1 MGLQVQL
8 EPDDHKFIK
17 EAKGWWAETKKQ
29 FVWILVSLVTGG
41 FVGGYLEQNRLYND
55 CRYAGV
61 TRIGTAAFKCDQ
73 FSKVVLLTPD
83 EQAKK
88 EVKK

>member
-1 MGLQVQL
+1 MESIKKLFAL
-8 EPDDHKFIK
+8 PRWTWAALTFFILGYG
-17 EAKGWWAETKKQ
+17 A
-29 FVWILVSLVTGG
+29 GG
-41 FVGGYLEQNRLYND
+41 GVERSKVYGD

-61 TRIGTAAFKCDQ
+61 TRIGEAAFKCEQ

>member
-1 MGLQVQL
+1 MRRILGS
-8 EPDDHKFIK
+8 I
-17 EAKGWWAETKKQ
+17 AKSWWWSMFGTL
-29 FVWILVSLVTGG
+29 ILGMMFGS
-41 FVGGYLEQNRLYND
+41 YLERNRLYND

-61 TRIGTAAFKCDQ
+61 TRIGEAAFKCDQ

-88 EVKK
+88 EEKKK

>member
-1 MGLQVQL
+1 MKELLWNRTTKAWIWGATFG
-8 EPDDHKFIK
+8 FILG
-17 EAKGWWAETKKQ
+17 AVYGV
-29 FVWILVSLVTGG
+29 FNGTGR
-41 FVGGYLEQNRLYND
+41 VYND

-61 TRIGTAAFKCDQ
+61 TRIGEAAFKCEQ

-88 EVKK
+88 VEKK

>member
-1 MGLQVQL
+1 M
-8 EPDDHKFIK
+8 K
-17 EAKGWWAETKKQ
+17 EAIWNRTTKVLLMGVLVG
-29 FVWILVSLVTGG
+29 FILGG
-41 FVGGYLEQNRLYND
+41 IYGSFTTSSKTFYD

-61 TRIGTAAFKCDQ
+61 TRIGESAFKCEQ

>member
-1 MGLQVQL
+1 MDKLKTWGTEL
-8 EPDDHKFIK
+8 
-17 EAKGWWAETKKQ
+17 KKQ
-29 FVWILVSLVTGG
+29 IVWVLISLVFGS
-41 FVGGYLEQNRLYND
+41 FIGGYLEQNRLYND

-83 EQAKK
+83 EQVKK

>member
-1 MGLQVQL
+1 MDKLKTWG
-8 EPDDHKFIK
+8 
-17 EAKGWWAETKKQ
+17 AELKKQ
-29 FVWILVSLVTGG
+29 LVWVLIALVLGV
-41 FVGGYLEQNRLYND
+41 FVGGYFEQNRLYND

-83 EQAKK
+83 EQATKG
-88 EVKK
+88 VKK

>member
-1 MGLQVQL
+1 MK
-8 EPDDHKFIK
+8 D
-17 EAKGWWAETKKQ
+17 
-29 FVWILVSLVTGG
+29 WILNRATKNWLWGLLFGCLLGMWFGG
-41 FVGGYLEQNRLYND
+41 AIERTRVYSD

-61 TRIGTAAFKCDQ
+61 TRIGESAFKCEQ

-83 EQAKK
+83 EVAKK